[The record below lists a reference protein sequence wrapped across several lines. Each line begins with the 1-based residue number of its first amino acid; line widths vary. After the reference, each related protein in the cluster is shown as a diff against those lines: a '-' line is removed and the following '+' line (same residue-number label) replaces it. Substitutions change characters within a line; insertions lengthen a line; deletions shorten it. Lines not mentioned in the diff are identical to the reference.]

1 MGFFSSKKE
10 EKKVSTAPA
19 APPAPAAAP
28 APSVSNSSPDVSN
41 VGNLAPPSI
50 PGSSHLDDIKSE
62 VASSAGS
69 ISTEGVSSE
78 NGIASEQ
85 QHPSSL
91 ADSSDLSLNSDS
103 LFDLSDLDL
112 VPGVEEKSI
121 ASSQSNSSDVEV
133 SSERVIPI
141 AQSDVIDTNTEN
153 LSSLSFAS
161 RSGVSRSKDEDI
173 FVTTSQFKSLLS
185 IIDSVKARVKEA
197 TETHLR
203 LMDIKSEED
212 IEYENLRKSF
222 QYVEDKLYEVDNLI
236 FEK

>member
-10 EKKVSTAPA
+10 EKKVSTVPA
-19 APPAPAAAP
+19 VPPAPAAAP
-28 APSVSNSSPDVSN
+28 VPSVSNCSSEVSN

-50 PGSSHLDDIKSE
+50 PGGSHLDDIKSE
-62 VASSAGS
+62 VASSADNN
-69 ISTEGVSSE
+69 STGVV
-78 NGIASEQ
+78 SEQ
-85 QHPSSL
+85 QDSSSL
-91 ADSSDLSLNSDS
+91 TDSSDLSLNTDS

-112 VPGVEEKSI
+112 APEVEEKSMT
-121 ASSQSNSSDVEV
+121 SSQSNSGNVDL
-133 SSERVIPI
+133 SSEREIPI